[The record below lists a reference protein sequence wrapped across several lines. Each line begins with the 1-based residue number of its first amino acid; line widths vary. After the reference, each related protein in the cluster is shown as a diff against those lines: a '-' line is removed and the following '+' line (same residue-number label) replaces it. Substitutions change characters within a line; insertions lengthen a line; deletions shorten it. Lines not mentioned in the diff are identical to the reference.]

1 MALCMLMFTSPVR
14 VILWTLQIQN
24 MSRNLRLG
32 GLIVCIIFFQHDL
45 ALYDLSYLLVKQYEN
60 KLVNS

>member
-32 GLIVCIIFFQHDL
+32 GPIVCIIVFQHDL
-45 ALYDLSYLLVKQYEN
+45 PLYDLAYLCNTDYIVPVL
-60 KLVNS
+60 